1 MSNSYIFRYAAIL
14 VILVAVV
21 LSAAAMFLKPM
32 QDRNIAIA
40 KMKGILQA
48 ANLQPDAINA
58 VELYDKYIVKEIVVN
73 PAGEEISIYNT
84 KEKKFD
90 LGTERAF
97 EINLKEELG
106 KKSLGQDY
114 HLPIYLYVN
123 NADTFH
129 ILPVHGRG
137 LWGPIYGNIALT
149 TDMNTIS
156 GAKFFHDKETPGLGA
171 EIDQIWFS
179 DQYIG
184 KKIFDENGIFVGVA
198 PVKGGVAKLS
208 PEKQVHGVDAISGGT
223 ITSNALGKTV
233 HDVLE
238 SYVEYLKKNN

>member
-1 MSNSYIFRYAAIL
+1 MSNSYIFRYAAIM

-40 KMKGILQA
+40 KMRGILQA
-48 ANLQPDAINA
+48 ANLQPEATNA
-58 VELYDKYIVKEIVVN
+58 VELYDTYVVKEIIIS
-73 PAGEEISIYNT
+73 PKGEELSIYDV
-84 KEKKFD
+84 KSQKFEIGD
-90 LGTERAF
+90 KRAF
-97 EINLKEELG
+97 EVNLKEQLALKTRKQE
-106 KKSLGQDY
+106 Y
-114 HLPIYLYVN
+114 YLPLYLYVN
-123 NADTFH
+123 GSDTLY

-149 TDMNTIS
+149 TDMNTVG

-171 EIDQIWFS
+171 EIDQVWFS
-179 DQYIG
+179 DQYKG
-184 KKIFDENGIFVGVA
+184 KKIFDDKGNFVGVA

-208 PEKQVHGVDAISGGT
+208 PDKQTHGVDAISGGT

-238 SYVEYLKKNN
+238 SYVDYLKKKS